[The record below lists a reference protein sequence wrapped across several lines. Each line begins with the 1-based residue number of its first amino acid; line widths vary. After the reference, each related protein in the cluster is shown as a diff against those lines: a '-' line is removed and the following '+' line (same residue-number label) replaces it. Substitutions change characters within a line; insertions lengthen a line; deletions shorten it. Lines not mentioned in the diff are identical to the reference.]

1 MITNYGWNSKDDSVE
16 FLVRS
21 TFKTRYFPEGQKNLI
36 RPLNPFR
43 SCLSKHKIAL
53 PSMDSAKKLGEPEI
67 IALMQNPVR
76 KEQGL
81 AALMELFQRPLYCH
95 IRKMVGD
102 HDDSDDI
109 LQNTFVKA
117 WRFFDGFRAESS
129 LKTWLFRIAT
139 NECLTLLEKRKKR
152 NLSDL
157 RDIENNLGHSEQVT
171 STMTGEDIQQRLEAA
186 VASLPDKQKQV
197 FVMKYYDE
205 MKYSE
210 MVEILGG
217 TEGSLKASFHHAVK
231 KIENYLQAG

>member
-1 MITNYGWNSKDDSVE
+1 MDSV
-16 FLVRS
+16 
-21 TFKTRYFPEGQKNLI
+21 
-36 RPLNPFR
+36 
-43 SCLSKHKIAL
+43 
-53 PSMDSAKKLGEPEI
+53 KKLGEPEI
-67 IALMQNPVR
+67 IALMKDPLR
-76 KEQGL
+76 KELGL
-81 AALMELFQRPLYCH
+81 NALMELFQRPLYCH

-109 LQNTFVKA
+109 LQNTFIKA

-139 NECLTLLEKRKKR
+139 NECLTLLEKRKRR

-171 STMTGEDIQQRLEAA
+171 STIGGEDIQKKLAA
-186 VASLPDKQKQV
+186 AIETLPDKQKQV

-205 MKYSE
+205 LKYAE
-210 MVEILGG
+210 MVQILGG